1 MIIKTNDGSFNV
13 ASKAETDTALGFGIG
28 TLVLQLLRGG
38 ALGGLFGNAASCG
51 DCGVATK
58 TDLAYVQELGKKDS
72 EIALLKSEQNTEIK
86 IADVYDRLVTKI
98 NQNQRDQDAWNA
110 AQMVNNSQMSAAIAT
125 NQSSIAQLQNCCGQ
139 ITKLIVPASAVC
151 PEPMSRY
158 NSWTAPTNT
167 PTSGA

>member
-1 MIIKTNDGSFNV
+1 MIIKTNDGSYNV

-38 ALGGLFGNAASCG
+38 SLNGLIGGAGCG
-51 DCGVATK
+51 ECNVATK
-58 TDLAYVQELGKKDS
+58 TDLAYLQELSKKDS

-125 NQSSIAQLQNCCGQ
+125 NNASIAQLQSCCNQ

-151 PEPMSRY
+151 PEPMPRH

-167 PTSGA
+167 PTTGA